1 MEKTNKKQEIKNSN
15 DDNSNI
21 DKNDNNK
28 NGNNNNNNNNN
39 NNINKKKSTS
49 PGTIMLQHISIGTSV
64 KIMISRLQTN
74 GTNMSQRL

>member
-28 NGNNNNNNNNN
+28 NGNNNNN

>member
-28 NGNNNNNNNNN
+28 NGNNNNNNN

-74 GTNMSQRL
+74 GTKMSQRL

>member
-1 MEKTNKKQEIKNSN
+1 MEKTNKKQKIKNSN
-15 DDNSNI
+15 DGNSNI

-28 NGNNNNNNNNN
+28 NGNNNNNNNI

>member
-28 NGNNNNNNNNN
+28 NGNNNNNNNN

>member
-28 NGNNNNNNNNN
+28 NGNNNNNNN
-39 NNINKKKSTS
+39 INKKKSTS

-64 KIMISRLQTN
+64 QIMISRLQTN

>member
-1 MEKTNKKQEIKNSN
+1 MEKTNKKQKIKNSN
-15 DDNSNI
+15 DGNSNI

-39 NNINKKKSTS
+39 INKKKSTS
-49 PGTIMLQHISIGTSV
+49 PGTVMLQHISIGTSV
-64 KIMISRLQTN
+64 KIMTSRLQTN

>member
-28 NGNNNNNNNNN
+28 NGNNNN